1 MITIRG
7 LLKSYGTTFTLRV
20 DGLDVCGGKIT
31 ALLGPNGAG
40 KTTLLRLI
48 AGIEAADRGTI
59 SLDGMNLQPGGEV
72 PLAWRRRVTMVM
84 QEPYLFSG
92 TVLENVAY
100 GLKVR
105 GIQQSRYERKL
116 KDILEELGIRS
127 CMHRK
132 VESLSGGEAKRIAL
146 ARALV
151 LDPGILLLD
160 EPTSNVDRDNVGRV
174 EQFIRALGGR
184 SGLMVMLATHNLEQ
198 AYRLANDVV
207 SIIGGKIVPSQPEN
221 VFEGTVLGT
230 RNGLKLVSLRGG
242 LQLEVDTALSGRVHL
257 TIDPTDIIVS
267 RNSLASSARNSVY
280 GKLVSLRT
288 HGNRVRLTVSAGVEL
303 DVIVTQKSY
312 RELELHP
319 GDMVYLTFKSTAV
332 KVF

>member
-7 LLKSYGTTFTLRV
+7 LLKSYGTTFTLSV
-20 DGLDVCGGKIT
+20 DGLDIGGGKIT

-48 AGIEAADRGTI
+48 AGIESADRGTI

-198 AYRLANDVV
+198 AYHHWRQD
-207 SIIGGKIVPSQPEN
+207 
-221 VFEGTVLGT
+221 
-230 RNGLKLVSLRGG
+230 
-242 LQLEVDTALSGRVHL
+242 
-257 TIDPTDIIVS
+257 
-267 RNSLASSARNSVY
+267 SAI
-280 GKLVSLRT
+280 T
-288 HGNRVRLTVSAGVEL
+288 T
-303 DVIVTQKSY
+303 
-312 RELELHP
+312 
-319 GDMVYLTFKSTAV
+319 
-332 KVF
+332 